1 MTPTPVM
8 KTQRSIQEIEDPL
21 FLTKGFL
28 RHLVICQEQGVLHL
42 QDGSVKTWIL
52 DVGVIKVC
60 LEVPEDPVSVGK
72 LLKNKVLKNVTF
84 SQF

>member
-1 MTPTPVM
+1 M

-28 RHLVICQEQGVLHL
+28 WHLVICQQQGVLHL
-42 QDGSVKTWIL
+42 HDGSVRTWVL
-52 DVGVIKVC
+52 DVGVIEVC

-72 LLKNKVLKNVTF
+72 LLKNILLKKMLF
-84 SQF
+84 YSLS